1 LVIYPKPEWDRIKGD
16 FAKLNRHSRKHSEY
30 IRKFLRGAAPIELDA
45 SGRMNLPNH
54 MLEHIGL
61 DIEQDNEVML
71 MGLFEKLELWS
82 RDKHQHEVE
91 NLEDFDALADE
102 IETYLNDKDHKA

>member
-1 LVIYPKPEWDRIKGD
+1 
-16 FAKLNRHSRKHSEY
+16 
-30 IRKFLRGAAPIELDA
+30 
-45 SGRMNLPNH
+45 
-54 MLEHIGL
+54 
-61 DIEQDNEVML
+61 ML